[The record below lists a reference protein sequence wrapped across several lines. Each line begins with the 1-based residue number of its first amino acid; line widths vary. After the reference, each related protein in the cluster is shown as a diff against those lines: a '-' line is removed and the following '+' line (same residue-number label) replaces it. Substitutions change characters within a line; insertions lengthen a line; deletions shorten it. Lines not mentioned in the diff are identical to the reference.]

1 MCVCMFYLGLAF
13 CEKVIFLSYFVSHF
27 KWKVGKNIAQSRNHF
42 KPWCKTKIQR
52 KKEGKIRQKHNTWHI
67 LNFWIKNM
75 CFSRCSRP
83 LSTGA
88 TVERESLYVDSRH
101 LKGKKKT
108 SVKYTGE
115 ENLFTITNINWI
127 LHPDIPTETKNLVHY
142 IINADVGK
150 LL

>member
-1 MCVCMFYLGLAF
+1 M
-13 CEKVIFLSYFVSHF
+13 
-27 KWKVGKNIAQSRNHF
+27 
-42 KPWCKTKIQR
+42 
-52 KKEGKIRQKHNTWHI
+52 
-67 LNFWIKNM
+67 
-75 CFSRCSRP
+75 
-83 LSTGA
+83 
-88 TVERESLYVDSRH
+88 ERESLYVDSRH